1 MADLIDRDALL
12 QDMGLTD
19 AVKYGN
25 KDAEQQ
31 YRSYSTWMS
40 YEIADSIRDAPAVNR
55 WIPCSERLPE
65 NFVWCL
71 VCMSDG
77 CIRLGKWDGEY
88 DEQGVWWVSHPNSGG
103 KLYRIKN
110 APFWMP
116 LPEPPEMER

>member
-12 QDMGLTD
+12 KDMGLTD

-25 KDAEQQ
+25 KNAEQQ

-65 NFVWCL
+65 Y
-71 VCMSDG
+71 
-77 CIRLGKWDGEY
+77 GEY
-88 DEQGVWWVSHPNSGG
+88 VLFIHKNCDVYVGYYDE
-103 KLYRIKN
+103 KN
-110 APFWMP
+110 TWNTDYQLFAGDDVTHWQY
-116 LPEPPEMER
+116 LPEPPEKE